1 MKSAPSLYF
10 YDQADRQDDF
20 TEEIIRGFRA
30 REKFVSP
37 KFFYDERGSQLFADI
52 TRQPEYYLTRTETKL
67 LQKHAGEISEL
78 IGDDFLLI
86 EYGSGSSEKIRI
98 LLENLRPSIY
108 APVDISRDYLAQ
120 AAQALAREYP
130 WLEVHATCVDFTNE
144 FVLPFH
150 SEKRRV
156 SFFPG
161 SSIGNFDRDEAAAF
175 VRRVH
180 KLVGG
185 DGGLLIGVDL
195 KKDEAIL
202 NAAYNDEK
210 GVTADFNLNVLTH
223 LNREYDADFD
233 PAGFEHHAVYNE
245 GKGCVQMFLI
255 SNRSQTVSIS
265 GEEFGFEP
273 GEPIHT
279 ENSHKYTID
288 EVLQM
293 ANGAGFSRA
302 ETWLDENQFLA
313 VFYLY
318 S

>member
-1 MKSAPSLYF
+1 MKSAPSLHF
-10 YDQADRQDDF
+10 YDHADRQDDF

-30 REKFVSP
+30 REKFISP

-67 LQKHAGEISEL
+67 LQQHAGEISEL
-78 IGDDFLLI
+78 IGDDLLLI

-98 LLENLRPSIY
+98 LLDNLRPSIY

-120 AAQALAREYP
+120 AAEALAREYP

-175 VRRVH
+175 VGRVH
-180 KLVGG
+180 KLVGD

-233 PAGFEHHAVYNE
+233 PQGFEHQAVYNE
-245 GKGCVQMFLI
+245 EKGCVQMFLI

-293 ANGAGFSRA
+293 ARGAGFSRT
-302 ETWLDENQFLA
+302 ETWLDENKFLA

>member
-1 MKSAPSLYF
+1 MKSAPSLHF
-10 YDQADRQDDF
+10 YDHADRQDDF

-30 REKFVSP
+30 REKFISP

-67 LQKHAGEISEL
+67 LQQHAGEISEL
-78 IGDDFLLI
+78 IGDDLLLI

-98 LLENLRPSIY
+98 LLDNLRPSIY

-120 AAQALAREYP
+120 AAEALAREYP

-175 VRRVH
+175 VGRVH
-180 KLVGG
+180 KLVGD

-233 PAGFEHHAVYNE
+233 PQGFEHQAVYNE
-245 GKGCVQMFLI
+245 EKGCVQMFLI

-293 ANGAGFSRA
+293 ARGAGFSRTK
-302 ETWLDENQFLA
+302 TWLDENKFLA